1 MAIDKTDNSE
11 AGEDGNSHI
20 LARFGW
26 RNTPKIEK
34 IEFELKKSHFCFTFS
49 SSELYYKCMTRKE
62 MTNERAQSDAR
73 INSAERG
80 GIGRSQIE
88 SLFKTHYTQMYHLA
102 LTLLFDEA
110 ESKDVV
116 SDVFASLLSGKV
128 VMRADNAKAF
138 LLASV
143 HHRCLNVLQ
152 HKQVQERFAR
162 LLTEDAD
169 TLMKDNTVE
178 EQMQMEELMRYVQD
192 NLSPL
197 EQNIFRLRYLREMT
211 CQEVAEALNVSRQTV
226 HTHLKQTVKIIRKYF
241 NSNSKAI

>member
-1 MAIDKTDNSE
+1 
-11 AGEDGNSHI
+11 
-20 LARFGW
+20 
-26 RNTPKIEK
+26 
-34 IEFELKKSHFCFTFS
+34 
-49 SSELYYKCMTRKE
+49 MTRKE
-62 MTNERAQSDAR
+62 MMNERAQSDVR

-116 SDVFASLLSGKV
+116 SEVFASLLSGSTIVK
-128 VMRADNAKAF
+128 ADNAKAF

-143 HHRCLNVLQ
+143 RHRCLNVLQ
-152 HKQVQERFAR
+152 HKQVHERFAR
-162 LLTEDAD
+162 LLTEDTD
-169 TLMKDNTVE
+169 TLVSDNTVE
-178 EQMQMEELMRYVQD
+178 EQMQMEELMRYVRE
-192 NLSPL
+192 NLSSL
-197 EQNIFRLRYLREMT
+197 ELQIFRLRYLREMT

-226 HTHLKQTVKIIRKYF
+226 HTHLKQSVGKIRKFF

>member
-1 MAIDKTDNSE
+1 
-11 AGEDGNSHI
+11 
-20 LARFGW
+20 
-26 RNTPKIEK
+26 
-34 IEFELKKSHFCFTFS
+34 
-49 SSELYYKCMTRKE
+49 MTRKE
-62 MTNERAQSDAR
+62 MMNERAQSDVR

-116 SDVFASLLSGKV
+116 SDVFASLLSGSTIV
-128 VMRADNAKAF
+128 RADNAKAF

-143 HHRCLNVLQ
+143 RHRCLNMLQ

-162 LLTEDAD
+162 LLTEGTD
-169 TLMKDNTVE
+169 TPVSDNLVE
-178 EQMQMEELMRYVQD
+178 EQMRMEELMRYVRE
-192 NLSPL
+192 NLSSL
-197 EQNIFRLRYLREMT
+197 EQQIFRLRYLKEMT
-211 CQEVAEALNVSRQTV
+211 CQEVAGALNVSRQTV
-226 HTHLKQTVKIIRKYF
+226 HTHLKQTVEKIRKYF

>member
-1 MAIDKTDNSE
+1 
-11 AGEDGNSHI
+11 
-20 LARFGW
+20 
-26 RNTPKIEK
+26 
-34 IEFELKKSHFCFTFS
+34 
-49 SSELYYKCMTRKE
+49 MTRKE
-62 MTNERAQSDAR
+62 IANERAQSDVR
-73 INSAERG
+73 IHSAKRVE
-80 GIGRSQIE
+80 IGRSQIE

-143 HHRCLNVLQ
+143 RHRCMNVLQ

-162 LLTEDAD
+162 LLTEDTD
-169 TLMKDNTVE
+169 TLVSDNTVE
-178 EQMQMEELMRYVQD
+178 EQMQMEELMRYVRE
-192 NLSPL
+192 NLSSL
-197 EQNIFRLRYLREMT
+197 ELQIFRLHYLREMT

-226 HTHLKQTVKIIRKYF
+226 HTHLKQTVEKIRKYF
-241 NSNSKAI
+241 NLNSKAI

>member
-1 MAIDKTDNSE
+1 
-11 AGEDGNSHI
+11 
-20 LARFGW
+20 
-26 RNTPKIEK
+26 
-34 IEFELKKSHFCFTFS
+34 
-49 SSELYYKCMTRKE
+49 MTRKE
-62 MTNERAQSDAR
+62 MTNERAQSDVR

-116 SDVFASLLSGKV
+116 SEVFSNLLSGRTIV
-128 VMRADNAKAF
+128 RTDNARAF

-143 HHRCLNVLQ
+143 RHRCLNVLQ

-162 LLTEDAD
+162 LLTEDTD
-169 TLMKDNTVE
+169 TLVSDNTAE
-178 EQMQMEELMRYVQD
+178 EQMQMKELMRYVRE
-192 NLSPL
+192 NLTPM
-197 EQNIFRLRYLREMT
+197 EQEIFRLRYLREMT

-226 HTHLKQTVKIIRKYF
+226 HTHLKQLVEKIRKYF

>member
-1 MAIDKTDNSE
+1 
-11 AGEDGNSHI
+11 
-20 LARFGW
+20 
-26 RNTPKIEK
+26 
-34 IEFELKKSHFCFTFS
+34 
-49 SSELYYKCMTRKE
+49 MTRKE
-62 MTNERAQSDAR
+62 V
-73 INSAERG
+73 
-80 GIGRSQIE
+80 E

-116 SDVFASLLSGKV
+116 SDVFASLLSGKAAIKREQSDAGISSAEREQARPKV
-128 VMRADNAKAF
+128 KEVMKADNAKAF

-152 HKQVQERFAR
+152 HKQVKESFAH

-169 TLMKDNTVE
+169 TLISDNTVV

-192 NLSPL
+192 NLSPM
-197 EQNIFRLRYLREMT
+197 EQNVFRLRYLREMT

-226 HTHLKQTVKIIRKYF
+226 HTHLKQSVEKIRKYF
-241 NSNSKAI
+241 NSNSKSI

>member
-1 MAIDKTDNSE
+1 
-11 AGEDGNSHI
+11 
-20 LARFGW
+20 
-26 RNTPKIEK
+26 
-34 IEFELKKSHFCFTFS
+34 
-49 SSELYYKCMTRKE
+49 MTRKE
-62 MTNERAQSDAR
+62 MTNERAQSDVR

-116 SDVFASLLSGKV
+116 SEVFAGLLSGSTIVK
-128 VMRADNAKAF
+128 ADNAKAF

-143 HHRCLNVLQ
+143 RHRCLNVLQ
-152 HKQVQERFAR
+152 HKHVHERFAR
-162 LLTEDAD
+162 LLTEGTD
-169 TLMKDNTVE
+169 TLVSDNTVE
-178 EQMQMEELMRYVQD
+178 EQMQMEELMRYVRE
-192 NLSPL
+192 NLSSL
-197 EQNIFRLRYLREMT
+197 ELQIFRLRYLREMT

-226 HTHLKQTVKIIRKYF
+226 HTLLKQTVGKIRKYF

>member
-1 MAIDKTDNSE
+1 
-11 AGEDGNSHI
+11 
-20 LARFGW
+20 
-26 RNTPKIEK
+26 
-34 IEFELKKSHFCFTFS
+34 
-49 SSELYYKCMTRKE
+49 MTRKE
-62 MTNERAQSDAR
+62 MTNERAQSDVR
-73 INSAERG
+73 INSAEQG

-102 LTLLFDEA
+102 FTLLFDEA

-128 VMRADNAKAF
+128 VIRADKAKAF

-169 TLMKDNTVE
+169 TLISDNTAE
-178 EQMQMEELMRYVQD
+178 EQMQMEELMRYVRD
-192 NLSPL
+192 NLSPM

-211 CQEVAEALNVSRQTV
+211 CQEVAEALIVSRQTV
-226 HTHLKQTVKIIRKYF
+226 HTHLKQIVEKIRKYF
-241 NSNSKAI
+241 ISNSKAI

>member
-1 MAIDKTDNSE
+1 
-11 AGEDGNSHI
+11 
-20 LARFGW
+20 
-26 RNTPKIEK
+26 
-34 IEFELKKSHFCFTFS
+34 
-49 SSELYYKCMTRKE
+49 
-62 MTNERAQSDAR
+62 MTNERVQSDVR

-80 GIGRSQIE
+80 EIGRSQIE

-143 HHRCLNVLQ
+143 RHRCMNVLQ

-162 LLTEDAD
+162 LLTEDTD
-169 TLMKDNTVE
+169 TLVSDNTVE
-178 EQMQMEELMRYVQD
+178 EQMQMEELMCYVRE
-192 NLSPL
+192 NFSSL
-197 EQNIFRLRYLREMT
+197 EQQIFRLRYLREMT

-226 HTHLKQTVKIIRKYF
+226 HTHLKQSVEKIRKYF

>member
-1 MAIDKTDNSE
+1 
-11 AGEDGNSHI
+11 
-20 LARFGW
+20 
-26 RNTPKIEK
+26 
-34 IEFELKKSHFCFTFS
+34 
-49 SSELYYKCMTRKE
+49 MTRKE
-62 MTNERAQSDAR
+62 MMNERAQSDVR

-116 SDVFASLLSGKV
+116 SEVFAGLLSGSTIVK
-128 VMRADNAKAF
+128 ADNAKAF

-143 HHRCLNVLQ
+143 RHRCLNVLQ
-152 HKQVQERFAR
+152 HKQVHERFAR
-162 LLTEDAD
+162 LLTEGTD
-169 TLMKDNTVE
+169 TLVSDNTVE
-178 EQMQMEELMRYVQD
+178 EQMQMEELMRYVRE
-192 NLSPL
+192 NLSSL
-197 EQNIFRLRYLREMT
+197 ELQIFRLRYLREMT

-226 HTHLKQTVKIIRKYF
+226 HTHLKQSVGKIRKYF

>member
-1 MAIDKTDNSE
+1 
-11 AGEDGNSHI
+11 
-20 LARFGW
+20 
-26 RNTPKIEK
+26 
-34 IEFELKKSHFCFTFS
+34 
-49 SSELYYKCMTRKE
+49 MTRKE
-62 MTNERAQSDAR
+62 MMNERAQSDVG

-116 SDVFASLLSGKV
+116 SEVFASLLSGSTIVK
-128 VMRADNAKAF
+128 ADNAKAF

-143 HHRCLNVLQ
+143 RHRCLNVLQ
-152 HKQVQERFAR
+152 HKQVHERFAR
-162 LLTEDAD
+162 LLTEGTDTPVSD
-169 TLMKDNTVE
+169 TLVE
-178 EQMQMEELMRYVQD
+178 EQMRMEELMRYVRD
-192 NLSPL
+192 NLSPM
-197 EQNIFRLRYLREMT
+197 EQNVFQLRYLREMS

-226 HTHLKQTVKIIRKYF
+226 HAHLKQTVEKIRKYF

>member
-1 MAIDKTDNSE
+1 
-11 AGEDGNSHI
+11 
-20 LARFGW
+20 
-26 RNTPKIEK
+26 
-34 IEFELKKSHFCFTFS
+34 
-49 SSELYYKCMTRKE
+49 MTRKE
-62 MTNERAQSDAR
+62 MTNERAQSDVR

-116 SDVFASLLSGKV
+116 SDVFASLLSGKAAIKREQSDAGISSAEREQARPKVKV
-128 VMRADNAKAF
+128 VIRADKAKAF

-169 TLMKDNTVE
+169 TLISDNTAE
-178 EQMQMEELMRYVQD
+178 EQMQMEELMRYVRD
-192 NLSPL
+192 NLSPM

-211 CQEVAEALNVSRQTV
+211 CQEVAEALIVSRQTV
-226 HTHLKQTVKIIRKYF
+226 HTHLKQTVEKIRKYF

>member
-1 MAIDKTDNSE
+1 
-11 AGEDGNSHI
+11 
-20 LARFGW
+20 
-26 RNTPKIEK
+26 
-34 IEFELKKSHFCFTFS
+34 
-49 SSELYYKCMTRKE
+49 MTRKE
-62 MTNERAQSDAR
+62 MTNERAQSDVR

-116 SDVFASLLSGKV
+116 SDVFASLLSGSTIV
-128 VMRADNAKAF
+128 RADNAKAF

-143 HHRCLNVLQ
+143 RHRCLNMLQ
-152 HKQVQERFAR
+152 HKQVLERFAR
-162 LLTEDAD
+162 LLTEGTDTPVSD
-169 TLMKDNTVE
+169 TLVE
-178 EQMQMEELMRYVQD
+178 EQMRMEELMRYVRE
-192 NLSPL
+192 NLSSL
-197 EQNIFRLRYLREMT
+197 EQQIFRLRYLREMT

-226 HTHLKQTVKIIRKYF
+226 HAHLKQSVEKIRKYF

>member
-1 MAIDKTDNSE
+1 MKKT
-11 AGEDGNSHI
+11 
-20 LARFGW
+20 LFR
-26 RNTPKIEK
+26 
-34 IEFELKKSHFCFTFS
+34 FTFS

-62 MTNERAQSDAR
+62 MTNERAHDVR

-116 SDVFASLLSGKV
+116 SDVFATLLSGKV
-128 VMRADNAKAF
+128 VIRADKAKAF

-169 TLMKDNTVE
+169 TLISDNTAE
-178 EQMQMEELMRYVQD
+178 EQMQMEELMRYVRD
-192 NLSPL
+192 NLSPM

-211 CQEVAEALNVSRQTV
+211 CQEVAEALIVSRQTV
-226 HTHLKQTVKIIRKYF
+226 HTHLKQIVEKIRKYF
-241 NSNSKAI
+241 ISNSKAI

>member
-1 MAIDKTDNSE
+1 
-11 AGEDGNSHI
+11 
-20 LARFGW
+20 
-26 RNTPKIEK
+26 
-34 IEFELKKSHFCFTFS
+34 
-49 SSELYYKCMTRKE
+49 MTRK
-62 MTNERAQSDAR
+62 DV
-73 INSAERG
+73 
-80 GIGRSQIE
+80 E

-116 SDVFASLLSGKV
+116 SEVFASLISGKAAIKREQSDAGISSAEREQARPKVKV
-128 VMRADNAKAF
+128 VIRADKAKAF

-169 TLMKDNTVE
+169 TLISDNTAE

-192 NLSPL
+192 NLSPM
-197 EQNIFRLRYLREMT
+197 EQNVFRLRYLREMT

-226 HTHLKQTVKIIRKYF
+226 HTLLKQSVEKIRKYF

>member
-1 MAIDKTDNSE
+1 MK
-11 AGEDGNSHI
+11 
-20 LARFGW
+20 
-26 RNTPKIEK
+26 
-34 IEFELKKSHFCFTFS
+34 
-49 SSELYYKCMTRKE
+49 RKE
-62 MTNERAQSDAR
+62 MMNEQAQSDVR

-102 LTLLFDEA
+102 LILLFDEA

-116 SDVFASLLSGKV
+116 SDVFASLLSGSTIV
-128 VMRADNAKAF
+128 RADNAKAF

-162 LLTEDAD
+162 LLTEDTD
-169 TLMKDNTVE
+169 TFVSDNTVGA
-178 EQMQMEELMRYVQD
+178 QMQMEELMSYVRD
-192 NLSPL
+192 NLSPM
-197 EQNIFRLRYLREMT
+197 EQNVFRLRYLREMT

-226 HTHLKQTVKIIRKYF
+226 HTHLKQTVGKIRKYF
-241 NSNSKAI
+241 NSNPKAI